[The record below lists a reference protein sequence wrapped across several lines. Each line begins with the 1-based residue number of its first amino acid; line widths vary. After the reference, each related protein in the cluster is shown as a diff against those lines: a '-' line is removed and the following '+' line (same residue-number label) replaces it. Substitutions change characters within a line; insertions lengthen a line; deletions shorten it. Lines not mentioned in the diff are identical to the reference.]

1 MAQPPDFHLKLLIGD
16 LAAQIA
22 ILRAEVEKL
31 REQLATAAPDDT
43 LPRAEV
49 RPFPERD
56 LSTG

>member
-1 MAQPPDFHLKLLIGD
+1 MSQPADFHFKLLVGD

-49 RPFPERD
+49 RPFPEHD
-56 LSTG
+56 LSSG